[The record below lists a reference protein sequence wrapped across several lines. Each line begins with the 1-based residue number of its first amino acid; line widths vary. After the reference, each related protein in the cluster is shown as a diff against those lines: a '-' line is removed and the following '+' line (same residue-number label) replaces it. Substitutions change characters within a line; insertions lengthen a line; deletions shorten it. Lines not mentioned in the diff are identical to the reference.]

1 MLYGLSNPHGGDIY
15 GGGVT
20 LDFSANTNPYGTP
33 EGVLNA
39 VKAALPE
46 TRVAVVAE
54 CSAGVTPESHENA
67 LKAME
72 ACQIKV
78 MR

>member
-1 MLYGLSNPHGGDIY
+1 MLYGLTNPHGGDIY

-33 EGVLNA
+33 AGVLDA

-46 TRVAVVAE
+46 MHR
-54 CSAGVTPESHENA
+54 
-67 LKAME
+67 
-72 ACQIKV
+72 
-78 MR
+78 

>member
-46 TRVAVVAE
+46 MHRYPDPYCRCLVDAIADF
-54 CSAGVTPESHENA
+54 
-67 LKAME
+67 
-72 ACQIKV
+72 
-78 MR
+78 